1 MRAII
6 LAIATV
12 FLAALGFGIY
22 WEMQG
27 GGVGG
32 SKQSSATRQ
41 PPKVAPGPIATT
53 SGATIGPGEKA
64 AWDRYDPQ
72 SGELTSSLSAE
83 RYEQQKDGRFFV
95 VKPVAKFYMRGS
107 KSEGAKEPQMLV
119 LTGET
124 GTITMQE
131 NIGRG
136 RPTPV
141 GGM

>member
-27 GGVGG
+27 GTVGG
-32 SKQSSATRQ
+32 GKSTTPHA
-41 PPKVAPGPIATT
+41 PPKVAPGGVATT

-72 SGELTSSLSAE
+72 SGELTSSLSAD
-83 RYEQQKDGRFFV
+83 RYEQQKDGKFAV
-95 VKPVAKFYMRGS
+95 WKPVAKFYMRGS
-107 KSEGAKEPQMLV
+107 KGDGPKEPQMLV
-119 LTGET
+119 LTGE
-124 GTITMQE
+124 
-131 NIGRG
+131 
-136 RPTPV
+136 
-141 GGM
+141 